1 MKMAGLRRSVVVCV
15 LLSALVRYATAEP
28 DKPISWPEDYVTHE
42 HSTSPDG
49 QFGILVPSQEIGAD
63 NATGDLNNF
72 VVNLKTHQ
80 VLGKIDDADYFE
92 HQNHRGLTV
101 VWAPDASACVL
112 TYEGRFGSDTVLLVE
127 LKGSRFTETDIGK
140 HIDKSLAAAA
150 GEEGTN
156 SVWFRFAPG
165 GKIRAR
171 GLTYTGN
178 PKLMDEHSRQ
188 ARFTGTYDRA
198 RKKWIASESRRTTD
212 WDALSSAYSVRPG
225 VDIFVAPNGDQSKL
239 PPDIRGTIVNSEEE
253 KEQSLDQDMNSVYGA
268 VKLLLPPA
276 KFAKV
281 KQEQIAWLKKR
292 DAVPVGQRSELIIAR
307 IKALEE
313 FLWE

>member
-1 MKMAGLRRSVVVCV
+1 MTGLRRGLLVCV
-15 LLSALVRYATAEP
+15 WLFAVARHATAET
-28 DKPISWPEDYVTHE
+28 DKPISWPDDYVTHE
-42 HSTSPDG
+42 KSISPDG

-63 NATGDLNNF
+63 NVTSDLNNF
-72 VVNLKTHQ
+72 VVNLKTHR

-92 HQNHRGLTV
+92 HQNHRGLSV

-112 TYEGRFGSDTVLLVE
+112 TYEGRFGSDTALVVE
-127 LKGSRFTETDIGK
+127 LKGSSFTQTDIGK

-150 GEEGTN
+150 GEAGTN

-171 GLTYTGN
+171 ALTYTGN

-188 ARFTGTYDRA
+188 ARFAGTYDRS

-212 WDALSSAYSVRPG
+212 WDALSSAYSVG
-225 VDIFVAPNGDQSKL
+225 EGADVFVAPNGDQSKV
-239 PPDIRGTIVNSEEE
+239 PPDFTGSTVNSEEE
-253 KEQSLDQDMNSVYGA
+253 KEQALDQDMNAVYGA

-276 KFAKV
+276 KFARV
-281 KQEQIAWLKKR
+281 KQEQVAWLKQR
-292 DAVPVGQRSELIIAR
+292 DATPVGQRSELIIAR
-307 IKALEE
+307 TKALEE

>member
-1 MKMAGLRRSVVVCV
+1 L
-15 LLSALVRYATAEP
+15 
-28 DKPISWPEDYVTHE
+28 D
-42 HSTSPDG
+42 
-49 QFGILVPSQEIGAD
+49 
-63 NATGDLNNF
+63 
-72 VVNLKTHQ
+72 
-80 VLGKIDDADYFE
+80 
-92 HQNHRGLTV
+92 V

-112 TYEGRFGSDTVLLVE
+112 TYQGRFGSDAVLLVE
-127 LKGSRFTETDIGK
+127 LKGSSFTETDIGK

-165 GKIRAR
+165 RKIRAR

-198 RKKWIASESRRTTD
+198 GKKWIASESRRTTD

-239 PPDIRGTIVNSEEE
+239 PPDIRGTIFNSEDE

-281 KQEQIAWLKKR
+281 KQEQIAWLK
-292 DAVPVGQRSELIIAR
+292 
-307 IKALEE
+307 
-313 FLWE
+313 